1 MADGDHAPVEEE
13 YVVERIVDKRVRAG
27 VTEYFLKWKNYPD
40 ADNTWEPVDNL
51 DCPALI
57 AEFEKTLIKSK
68 SRPAAEKKKSGRTT
82 KKQVQE
88 PEKIIGA
95 TDASGELMFLMKW
108 KDSEEADL
116 VPASVANVKWPA
128 VVIAFYEK
136 RLTWKSPAGGSAAN
150 VKENVSP
157 GFQQA

>member
-1 MADGDHAPVEEE
+1 MADDGAVQEEE
-13 YVVERIVDKRVRAG
+13 YVVERIVDKRTRNG
-27 VTEYFLKWKNYPD
+27 VVEYFLKWKNYPD
-40 ADNTWEPVDNL
+40 ADNTWEPQDNL

-57 AEFEKTLIKSK
+57 DQYERSAAKKK
-68 SRPAAEKKKSGRTT
+68 PAEKKKAGRQP
-82 KKQVQE
+82 KKPTQE
-88 PEKIIGA
+88 PEKVIGA

-116 VPASVANVKWPA
+116 VPASTANVRWPA

-136 RLTWKSPAGGSAAN
+136 RLTWKSNQPASAAN

-157 GFQQA
+157 GF

>member
-1 MADGDHAPVEEE
+1 MAEEAASNEEE
-13 YVVERIVDKRVRAG
+13 FVVERIVDKRVRGG

-57 AEFEKTLIKSK
+57 EEYERATARVPKAAKRAAPEKRKG
-68 SRPAAEKKKSGRTT
+68 RPAKRP
-82 KKQVQE
+82 VQE

-95 TDASGELMFLMKW
+95 TDASGELMFLVKW

-116 VPASVANVKWPA
+116 VPASQANTRWPA

-136 RLTWKSPAGGSAAN
+136 RLTWKSSSNAGGN

-157 GFQQA
+157 

>member
-1 MADGDHAPVEEE
+1 MSDEAAAADEEF
-13 YVVERIVDKRVRAG
+13 VVERIVDKRVRAG

-57 AEFEKTLIKSK
+57 EEYERSTARARQPSK
-68 SRPAAEKKKSGRTT
+68 KPADKKRGRPAKKT
-82 KKQVQE
+82 QE

-116 VPASVANVKWPA
+116 VPASFANTRWPA

-136 RLTWKSPAGGSAAN
+136 RLTWKSSSSSN

-157 GFQQA
+157 GC

>member
-1 MADGDHAPVEEE
+1 MAEDGAQPEEE
-13 YVVERIVDKRVRAG
+13 YVVEKIVDRRERNG

-40 ADNTWEPVDNL
+40 ADNTWEPVLNL

-57 AEFEKTLIKSK
+57 DQYEKAAARSQKK
-68 SRPAAEKKKSGRTT
+68 PAAEKKKPTRQ
-82 KKQVQE
+82 KKPVQE

-108 KDSEEADL
+108 KDCEEADL
-116 VPASVANVKWPA
+116 VPAQVANVRWPA

-136 RLTWKSPAGGSAAN
+136 RLTWKSQSGSAAN

-157 GFQQA
+157 GF

>member
-1 MADGDHAPVEEE
+1 MADEEAPAAEEE
-13 YVVERIVDKRVRAG
+13 FVVEKIVDKRVRAG

-40 ADNTWEPVDNL
+40 ADNTWEPENNL

-57 AEFEKTLIKSK
+57 AEYERTAARSQKK
-68 SRPAAEKKKSGRTT
+68 PAEKKKGRQP
-82 KKQVQE
+82 KKQAQE

-116 VPASVANVKWPA
+116 VPASFANTRWPA
-128 VVIAFYEK
+128 VVIAFYER
-136 RLTWKSPAGGSAAN
+136 RLTWKSQPGSAAN

-157 GFQQA
+157 GF

>member
-1 MADGDHAPVEEE
+1 MADDGAAAEEE
-13 YVVERIVDKRVRAG
+13 FVVERVVDKRMRNGQV
-27 VTEYFLKWKNYPD
+27 EYFLKWKNYPD
-40 ADNTWEPVDNL
+40 ADNTWEPAGNL

-57 AEFEKTLIKSK
+57 ADYERLATQNKKK
-68 SRPAAEKKKSGRTT
+68 PAEKKRQGRAPKKTT
-82 KKQVQE
+82 HE

-108 KDSEEADL
+108 KDTEEADL
-116 VPASVANVKWPA
+116 VPAKEANVRWPA

-136 RLTWKSPAGGSAAN
+136 RLTWKNTTASN

-157 GFQQA
+157 TH